1 MNFTK
6 NFKYFAI
13 LSAVII
19 LAGIVMACTVG
30 ANIGVDFSGG
40 TLFTLEMGQD
50 FDVRDVTDALSTNG
64 ITDAPVVKSGT
75 TGSAK
80 TQAVIRLKAFADDV
94 QENET
99 RQAIVDQLKEKYPNV
114 EVAGVDRV
122 GAVASAE
129 LIRNA
134 VFSVLI
140 ASVLILIY
148 IWIRFEL
155 MSGVA
160 AVIALLHDVFI
171 MISLTI
177 IFRVQINSSFIAAV
191 LTIVGY
197 SINNT
202 IVIFDRVRENT
213 KTMGKANKGVADDD
227 IVNAS
232 IRGTLTRSINTS
244 ITTLVTIVAL
254 YVLGVD
260 SIREFALPIIIGL
273 VAGTYSSVFLAAP
286 LWGRLHRLRTK
297 KSK

>member
-6 NFKYFAI
+6 NYKYFAI

-19 LAGIVMACTVG
+19 IVGIVMACTVG

-50 FDVRDVTDALSTNG
+50 FDVNDVSDALAANG
-64 ITDAPVVKSGT
+64 IMDAPVVKSGT

-80 TQAVIRLKAFADDV
+80 TQAVIRLKAFADD
-94 QENET
+94 QTENAT
-99 RQAIVDQLKEKYPNV
+99 RQAIVDQLAEKYPNV

-129 LIRNA
+129 LVRNA
-134 VFSVLI
+134 ALSVLI
-140 ASVLILIY
+140 AGVLILIY

-160 AVIALLHDVFI
+160 AVIALIHDVLI
-171 MISLTI
+171 MISLTVI
-177 IFRVQINSSFIAAV
+177 LRIQINSSFIAAV

-213 KTMGKANKGVADDD
+213 KLLGKTKNADGDEV
-227 IVNAS
+227 INRSVKE
-232 IRGTLTRSINTS
+232 TLTRSINTS

-260 SIREFALPIIIGL
+260 SIREFALPIIVGL
-273 VAGTYSSVFLAAP
+273 LAGTYSSVFLAAP
-286 LWGRLHRLRTK
+286 LWGSLRRLQQK

>member
-6 NFKYFAI
+6 NYKYFAI

-19 LAGIVMACTVG
+19 IAGIVMACTVG

-40 TLFTLEMGQD
+40 TLFTLEMGGD
-50 FDVRDVTDALSTNG
+50 FDVKDVTDALHANG
-64 ITDAPVVKSGT
+64 INDAPVVKSGT

-80 TQAVIRLKAFADDV
+80 TQAVIRLKAFADDQV
-94 QENET
+94 ENAT
-99 RQAIVDQLKEKYPNV
+99 RQAIVDQLSAKYPAV

-134 VFSVLI
+134 AFSVLI
-140 ASVLILIY
+140 ASALILIY

-160 AVIALLHDVFI
+160 AVFALVHDVLI
-171 MISLTI
+171 MIALTI
-177 IFRVQINSSFIAAV
+177 ILRIQINSSFIAAV

-213 KTMGKANKGVADDD
+213 KLIGKADNGDEVINVSVKE
-227 IVNAS
+227 
-232 IRGTLTRSINTS
+232 TLTRSIFTS
-244 ITTLVTIVAL
+244 MTTLITIVAL

-260 SIREFALPIIIGL
+260 SIREFAMPIIVGL
-273 VAGTYSSVFLAAP
+273 LAGTYSSVFLAAP
-286 LWGRLHRLRTK
+286 LWGSLRRLQLK

>member
-6 NFKYFAI
+6 NYKYFAI
-13 LSAVII
+13 LSAAII
-19 LAGIVMACTVG
+19 LVGIVMACTVG

-50 FDVRDVTDALSTNG
+50 FDVNDVSDALAANG

-75 TGSAK
+75 TGSEK
-80 TQAVIRLKAFADDV
+80 TQAVIRLKAFADD
-94 QENET
+94 QTENAT
-99 RQAIVDQLKEKYPNV
+99 RQAIVDQLAEKYPNV

-129 LIRNA
+129 LVRNA
-134 VFSVLI
+134 AFSVLI
-140 ASVLILIY
+140 AGALILIY

-160 AVIALLHDVFI
+160 AVIALLHDVLI
-171 MISLTI
+171 MISLTVI
-177 IFRVQINSSFIAAV
+177 LRIQINSSFIAAV

-213 KTMGKANKGVADDD
+213 KLLGKNKNVDGDEIINRSVKE
-227 IVNAS
+227 
-232 IRGTLTRSINTS
+232 TLTRSINTS
-244 ITTLVTIVAL
+244 ITTLVTILAL

-260 SIREFALPIIIGL
+260 SIREFALPIIVGL
-273 VAGTYSSVFLAAP
+273 LAGTYSSVFLAAP
-286 LWGRLHRLRTK
+286 LWGSLRRLQQK